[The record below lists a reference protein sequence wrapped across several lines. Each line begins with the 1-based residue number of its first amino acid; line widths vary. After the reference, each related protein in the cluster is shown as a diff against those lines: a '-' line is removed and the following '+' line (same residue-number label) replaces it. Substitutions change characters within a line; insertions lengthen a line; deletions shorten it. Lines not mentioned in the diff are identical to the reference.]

1 MLPKPELKELP
12 TPPEMT
18 ELQAM
23 LAQQAVTAEM
33 ANPAGLRLDEPVT
46 DVVSQYK
53 ADVRAILAGHPQDL
67 TTALAAKESIVENFI
82 TPEAQTAP
90 PVPPPEPEPPEL
102 LSLTPDTAS
111 NLVSEV
117 GVTFAG
123 GPFDETCEAMAD
135 GVALATT
142 FVNPL
147 TLTAT
152 LIPSVPDAESTVDC
166 FVRQGDTETAH
177 LPFVFTYEAPPPP
190 PEEEPQAA
198 TQPVVEGA

>member
-1 MLPKPELKELP
+1 MPKPALNEIP

-18 ELQAM
+18 DLDAM
-23 LAQQAVTAEM
+23 LAQQEVTSEM

-46 DVVSQYK
+46 DVRSQYK
-53 ADVRAILAGHPQDL
+53 ADVRAVLAGYPQDL

-102 LSLTPDTAS
+102 IELQPATAS

-117 GVTFAG
+117 GVSFIG
-123 GPFDETCEAMAD
+123 GPFDATCEVMAD

-142 FVNPL
+142 VINTM
-147 TLTAT
+147 TLTAA
-152 LIPSVPDAESTVDC
+152 LVPSVPDAESTVDC
-166 FVRQGDTETAH
+166 YVRQGELETAH
-177 LPFVFTYEAPPPP
+177 LPFVFTYEAPPPA
-190 PEEEPQAA
+190 PEEEPAAA

>member
-1 MLPKPELKELP
+1 MPKPALQDVP
-12 TPPEMT
+12 VPPELSA
-18 ELQAM
+18 LQAA
-23 LAQQAVTAEM
+23 LAQADVVAEM
-33 ANPAGLRLDEPVT
+33 SNPAGLRLDEPVT
-46 DVVSQYK
+46 DAVSQYR

-67 TTALAAKESIVENFI
+67 NTALAARATVLEEFAV
-82 TPEAQTAP
+82 PEAQTAP

-111 NLVSEV
+111 NLVSEI

-166 FVRQGDTETAH
+166 FVRQGDLETAH
-177 LPFVFTYEAPPPP
+177 LPFVFTYAPPPPP
-190 PEEEPQAA
+190 PEEEPTAA